1 MSAPGTNIRMA
12 NVRPAVGAPAPVGAT
27 ATGAQAMNSAKGKVT
42 EAMSKGKEMIKN
54 AWASKG
60 AVMIFVLAV
69 VLVFVI
75 VIIYITVA
83 LKNSNLTGKVLTTK
97 PIKLSDL
104 SVPFEVSSSDIP
116 KPAVGREYA
125 YSFWIYT
132 EAFEQSTNGKLIFYR
147 GTNNDMSTANPIVFM
162 DKAEN
167 RMYICIKTQ
176 DNTLPLTSPVD
187 MTKIVSQNF
196 FKNPTA
202 KGNEVNKY
210 IIMEVDYVPL
220 QRWVNFIVI
229 VDNKILTLFM
239 DGEIY
244 SVKSTDELKAQR
256 KPDLDANG
264 NPIPY
269 SLIVDKTDNDIQIG
283 KNSINGKVTLN
294 GYLSKLEFHN
304 YAISINQVKSIYNAG
319 PLSKGGLL
327 GNMGIQ
333 WGVRSPVYKL
343 NESVE

>member
-1 MSAPGTNIRMA
+1 
-12 NVRPAVGAPAPVGAT
+12 
-27 ATGAQAMNSAKGKVT
+27 
-42 EAMSKGKEMIKN
+42 
-54 AWASKG
+54 
-60 AVMIFVLAV
+60 
-69 VLVFVI
+69 
-75 VIIYITVA
+75 
-83 LKNSNLTGKVLTTK
+83 
-97 PIKLSDL
+97 
-104 SVPFEVSSSDIP
+104 
-116 KPAVGREYA
+116 
-125 YSFWIYT
+125 
-132 EAFEQSTNGKLIFYR
+132 
-147 GTNNDMSTANPIVFM
+147 
-162 DKAEN
+162 
-167 RMYICIKTQ
+167 
-176 DNTLPLTSPVD
+176 
-187 MTKIVSQNF
+187 
-196 FKNPTA
+196 
-202 KGNEVNKY
+202 
-210 IIMEVDYVPL
+210 MEVDYVPL

-333 WGVRSPVYKL
+333 YGFRSPVYKL